1 MAWVQATFELA
12 APDAEAVSEALLEL
26 GALSVESSDANA
38 GTFDERPVFDEPGG
52 HSCSWPTHRV
62 RALFEAGTD
71 APAAVAAALAALGL
85 APVPGVEVEAIADQD
100 WVRQTQQQF
109 GPIRVS
115 DRLWIVPSWSEVPD
129 PAAISLRLDPGLAF
143 GTGSHPTTLQCL
155 RWLET
160 QVESG
165 VSVLDYGCGSGVLA
179 IAAKRLGAARV
190 AAVDIDPRA
199 LQAARAN
206 AQANRVEIEVLS
218 AHAAPKGPFDVA
230 VANILSNPL
239 KVLAPLIAGQVR
251 GGGQVA
257 LAGILTAQAQEVAAA
272 YRPWFDIRVVS
283 DLDGWS
289 CLAGTRSR

>member
-1 MAWVQATFELA
+1 MAYVQATFDLA
-12 APDAEAVSEALLEL
+12 APDAEAVSDALLDQ

-38 GTFDERPVFDEPGG
+38 GTPAERPIFDEPGAQSAG
-52 HSCSWPTHRV
+52 WPTHRV

-71 APAAVAAALAALGL
+71 ATAAVAAALDALGVSG
-85 APVPGVEVEAIADQD
+85 VPRIEVEAVADQD

-109 GPIRVS
+109 GPIRVC

-155 RWLET
+155 RWLEAHV
-160 QVESG
+160 QRG

-190 AAVDIDPRA
+190 AAVDIDPGA
-199 LQAARAN
+199 LQT
-206 AQANRVEIEVLS
+206 AQANARTNQAEIEVLP
-218 AHAAPKGPFDVA
+218 AEAAPQGPFDIV

-239 KVLAPLIAGQVR
+239 KVLAPLLAGQVR
-251 GGGQVA
+251 PGGQVV
-257 LAGILTAQAQEVAAA
+257 LAGILTAQAEEVAAA
-272 YRPWFDIRVVS
+272 YRVWFDIGEAG

-289 CLAGTRSR
+289 CLVGVRLR